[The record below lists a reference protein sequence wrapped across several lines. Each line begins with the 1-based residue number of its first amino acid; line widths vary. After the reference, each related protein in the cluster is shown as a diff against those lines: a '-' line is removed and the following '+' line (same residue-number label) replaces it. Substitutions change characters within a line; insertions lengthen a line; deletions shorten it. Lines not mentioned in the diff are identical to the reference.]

1 MVLLWGESAYLLRE
15 VARGRLARALK
26 EARPVEVDAETW
38 RPGLTADLST
48 PSLLGEPRGLLVTGV
63 GDLPAEALEE
73 LARYALEPDPD
84 ALLVL
89 TATVSGRAKGPP
101 ARLTKLFQG
110 RAGIERVAIDRKDLP
125 AWLQRRAESRGTQ
138 ADPAGIRALIETVGE
153 DPATLAQAVV
163 QLGDAFPEEGVTR
176 ATVAAQF
183 RGFGD
188 RRIWELCDAAFG
200 KDAPT
205 ALRALAAMLE
215 AGDEP
220 LAILGGIAAR
230 LRDLLRVR
238 ALPQT
243 LRPAEVAKA
252 AGLRFDWQARRYR
265 EQAARFTGEELAE
278 LHARVGE
285 ADRLL
290 KMGGTGDVVLPM
302 VVGRIAAEPAVRAGG
317 PR

>member
-1 MVLLWGESAYLLRE
+1 VVLLWGESAYLLRE
-15 VARGRLARALK
+15 VALRRLARALG
-26 EARPVEVDAETW
+26 ESRPVEVDAETW
-38 RPGLTADLST
+38 RPGLTSDLST
-48 PSLLGEPRGLLVTGV
+48 PSLLGEPRGLLVSGV
-63 GDLPAEALEE
+63 QDLPGEAVEE
-73 LARYALEPDPD
+73 LSRYALEPDPE

-89 TATVSGRAKGPP
+89 TATVSARAKGPP

-110 RAGIERVAIDRKDLP
+110 RAGIERVALDRKDLP
-125 AWLQRRAESRGTQ
+125 AWLQRRAEARSTP

-153 DPATLAQAVV
+153 DPAALTQAVV
-163 QLGDAFPEEGVTR
+163 QLGDAFPEQGVTR
-176 ATVAAQF
+176 ETVAAQF

-188 RRIWELCDAAFG
+188 RRIWDLCDAAFA

-238 ALPQT
+238 ALPQS
-243 LRPAEVAKA
+243 LRPAEAAAA

-278 LHARVGE
+278 LHAMVGE

-302 VVGRIAAEPAVRAGG
+302 LVSRIATEPGVRAGT
-317 PR
+317 R